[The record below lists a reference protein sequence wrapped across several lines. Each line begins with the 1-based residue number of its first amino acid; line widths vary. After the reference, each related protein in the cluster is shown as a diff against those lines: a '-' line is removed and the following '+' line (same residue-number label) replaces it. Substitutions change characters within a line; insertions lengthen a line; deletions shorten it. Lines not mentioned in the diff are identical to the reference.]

1 MPEETERS
9 LQMLAAA
16 LEKEE
21 KGRDFYKQAMEK
33 CTNAL
38 GRELFRSLL
47 SDEGVHIVRIKQIYE
62 SLRGGKVWNSEWK
75 TYTAQNEDLRKLVR
89 ERSAELGPRVTADTG
104 DLEAIDIGIQMESGA
119 IAFYQDQGAKAT
131 DAIEKEFVGIMVA
144 EERNHLR
151 GLEDVKLYFTN
162 PESWLLEM
170 EKPTLDGA

>member
-21 KGRDFYKQAMEK
+21 KGRDFYKQAMDK
-33 CTNAL
+33 CTNPL
-38 GRELFRSLL
+38 GRELFRSLVA
-47 SDEGVHIVRIKQIYE
+47 DEGVHIVRIKEIYE
-62 SLRGGKVWNSEWK
+62 SLRGGKVWNAEWK
-75 TYTAQNEDLRKLVR
+75 SHTAQNEDLRQLVR
-89 ERSAELGPRVTADTG
+89 ARSMELGPRITAETS
-104 DLEAIDIGIQMESGA
+104 DLEAVDIGIQMESGA
-119 IAFYQDQGAKAT
+119 IAFYQDQRAKAV
-131 DAIEKEFVGIMVA
+131 DELEKDFADIMLA

-151 GLEDVKLYFTN
+151 GLEDLKLYFTN